1 MRKASK
7 ALVSRSNP
15 RPGFSGIAAVP
26 FLTVNVGLSRSF
38 PIHSAYRHLGL
49 FPEGPEL
56 RYLAQLVVTG
66 GLLWFG
72 VGLLLRMLLS
82 LLVTLLPNRE

>member
-1 MRKASK
+1 MHLRNRGYDEVRRHVPKAE
-7 ALVSRSNP
+7 
-15 RPGFSGIAAVP
+15 PGRLKTESP
-26 FLTVNVGLSRSF
+26 
-38 PIHSAYRHLGL
+38 YRHLGL

-82 LLVTLLPNRE
+82 LLVTLLPDRE